1 MSQHHLG
8 SEQNIGSVEDKLLL
22 EMARPDIY
30 RINAFRILEVPVNAS
45 AKEISVQVRK
55 LDLTEKLGNV
65 EGMERGILP
74 LNPPP
79 DGETRRAAAQ
89 RLSDPESR
97 LVDEMFWFWP
107 FSLGTPAAMDEALDV
122 LKHGNLQNVVAI
134 WGQREMQGSEANV
147 SMHNLAILYHLLAL
161 DLEQILVKRKLT
173 LEQTKQKWEYWK
185 AALDRWRILVDYDG
199 FWKRLTE
206 RVLEL
211 DDPRLTSG
219 TVKRIR
225 EGLPSA
231 LLSINAALAFRA
243 AKSSNRDE
251 AWSQTGLMRN
261 SGFGNVVFDKVI
273 SKAATPIREQIK
285 IICANAEQE
294 TAKNP
299 EQGEQVAHQVLAQTS
314 PLLMTIDTLLPAKHS
329 ILEAAHDE
337 VALCILGSM
346 IAFGNKT
353 ENLTPLPQMLS
364 QATQIAASES
374 IRQRINENIET
385 VKTNLEYAR
394 DYTMCWFCKE
404 RPGDDR
410 AVHEVKM
417 YGDVH
422 RVGNQ
427 VQYRTL
433 KLPVPRCGKCESAH
447 NKHRSMSLI
456 FMALGGVVGFG
467 GCIVGNTGGEFWL
480 IPILAGIGYV
490 IGWILGRLFTIGF
503 KPESFGNQFPMVKK
517 GELEG
522 WTVGEKPEGVQ

>member
-1 MSQHHLG
+1 MSERHLG
-8 SEQNIGSVEDKLLL
+8 SGQNIGGIEDKLLS

-30 RINAFRILEVPVNAS
+30 RINAFRILEVLATAS
-45 AKEISVQVRK
+45 AREISAQARK
-55 LDLTEKLGNV
+55 LDLTEKLGNTGGV
-65 EGMERGILP
+65 ERGILP

-79 DGETRRAAAQ
+79 DGETRRTAAQ

-107 FSLGTPAAMDEALDV
+107 LSPGTPGDIDKALGA
-122 LKHGNLQNVVAI
+122 LKQGDLQNAVAI
-134 WGQREMQGSEANV
+134 WNQHETQSSEANV

-161 DLEQILVKRKLT
+161 DLEQILAERKLT
-173 LEQTKQKWEYWK
+173 AEQAQQKWEYWK

-206 RVLEL
+206 RVREL

-225 EGLPSA
+225 EGLPYA
-231 LLSINAALAFRA
+231 LLSINAVLASRA
-243 AKSSNRDE
+243 AKKGNRDE

-261 SGFGNVVFDKVI
+261 YGFGSVVFDKAI
-273 SKAATPIREQIK
+273 SKAAAPIREQIK
-285 IICANAEQE
+285 IICANGEKE
-294 TAKNP
+294 TAKDP
-299 EQGEQVAHQVLAQTS
+299 EQGEQVARQVLAQTS
-314 PLLMTIDTLLPAKHS
+314 PLLMTIDTLLPPKHP

-337 VALCILGSM
+337 VALCILGSA
-346 IAFGNKT
+346 IIFGNKT
-353 ENLTPLPQMLS
+353 ENLAPLPQMLS
-364 QATQIAASES
+364 QAMQIAASES
-374 IRQRINENIET
+374 IRQRINENLET
-385 VKTNLEYAR
+385 VKTNLEYVR
-394 DYTMCWFCKE
+394 DYTMCWFCKK
-404 RPGDDR
+404 RPGDDK

-433 KLPVPRCGKCESAH
+433 KLPVPRCGKCKSAH
-447 NKHRSMSLI
+447 KVHSVMSWP
-456 FMALGGVVGFG
+456 FMVLGG
-467 GCIVGNTGGEFWL
+467 IVGLAGGFL
-480 IPILAGIGYV
+480 GMAVGAGIGYG

-517 GELEG
+517 SELEG
-522 WTVGEKPEGVQ
+522 WTVGEKPQGVQ